1 MKVYGS
7 FLSYIVDRTIFFP
20 NSIILKYPATR
31 KSVLLSNQMYHMEM
45 INLNHF

>member
-1 MKVYGS
+1 MYDKIHY
-7 FLSYIVDRTIFFP
+7 
-20 NSIILKYPATR
+20 NKKKEKR